1 MFQSKEEFLQSW
13 KFEAETTIKVYSKL
27 TDESLKQQI
36 TSDNWDLG
44 RLSWHIVTAIKN
56 IGSQSGLIFEAPTE
70 ELPVPTSADYIAESY
85 EKASNA
91 FVEAVSSE
99 WTDQTL
105 SAVRTVFGRE
115 MSIGTL
121 LVSLLQHQI
130 HHRGQMTVLMRQAGL
145 VVPGVYGP
153 SKEELAIMIEAQSK

>member
-13 KFEAETTIKVYSKL
+13 KYEAEATKKIYSKL

-36 TSDNWDLG
+36 TSENWDLG
-44 RLSWHIVTAIKN
+44 RLAWHIVTSIKN
-56 IGSQSGLIFEAPTE
+56 IGSQSGLNFDAPAE
-70 ELPVPTSADYIAESY
+70 ELPVPTSAEFIVESY
-85 EKASNA
+85 QKSSNA

-105 SAVRTVFGRE
+105 SAVRNIFGRE

-121 LVSLLQHQI
+121 LVMLLQHQI

-145 VVPGVYGP
+145 EVPGLYGP
-153 SKEELAIMIEAQSK
+153 SKEEWERMIEAQNK